1 MPAAERLHYL
11 DNLRALAMLAGVL
24 FHAALAYSPLAHP
37 LFPTA
42 DRQSSALV
50 DVLVWFPHL
59 FRMPLFFLIAGFFT
73 ALLVQRRGLCGMFR
87 NRLFRVMLPFLLFWP
102 LVHLCL
108 SASTLHAV
116 DTAEHP
122 SPLLVLIRQFQQ
134 QDGLPPMPPGTSHLW
149 FLYYLMYFYVLVWA
163 ARVFG
168 VDQWAAR
175 MAQIR
180 PALLLTLMPLAIALP
195 LATVSAP
202 HPAPESLLP
211 QFWALG
217 YFGAFFVLGYG
228 LQGQIE
234 RMDAWRVHLPKLL
247 AASIACYALWLSLVV
262 TQVDGDILHGT
273 IQLLQAGLA
282 AAISVWMTLSCL
294 LVGRALLNRRSRWL
308 GYLSQTSYWVYL
320 VHLPILFAIQYRLMD
335 AELHWTGKLAIAV
348 VATFGLSLAGY
359 EVFVRRFAPLA
370 RMLGSGRS
378 LVPGVAARDSAP
390 PEGSG

>member
-24 FHAALAYSPLAHP
+24 FHAALAYSPLVHP

-42 DRQSSALV
+42 DRQTSALI
-50 DVLVWFPHL
+50 DGLVWFSHL

-73 ALLVQRRGLCGMFR
+73 ALLVQRRGLGGMFR

-122 SPLLVLIRQFQQ
+122 SPLLALIRQFQQ

-168 VDQWAAR
+168 VERWAAR
-175 MAQIR
+175 MAQVR

-234 RMDAWRVHLPKLL
+234 RMDAWRVHLRKLL

-282 AAISVWMTLSCL
+282 GAISVWMTLSCL

-320 VHLPILFAIQYRLMD
+320 VHLPVLFAIQYRLMD

-359 EVFVRRFAPLA
+359 EVLVRRFAPLA

-378 LVPGVAARDSAP
+378 LVPGVAARDTAP